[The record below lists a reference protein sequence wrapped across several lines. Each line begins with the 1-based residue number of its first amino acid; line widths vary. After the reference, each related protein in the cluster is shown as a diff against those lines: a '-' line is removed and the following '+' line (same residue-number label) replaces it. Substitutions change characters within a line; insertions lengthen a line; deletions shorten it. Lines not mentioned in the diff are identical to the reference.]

1 MTRAHKAALATG
13 REEGRAIRAY
23 LEALDSNRP
32 RRGRKRTAETVER
45 QLNETLD
52 RLTTASALDRV
63 TLLQRKMDL
72 QDELEYLRGADTVDL
87 EGLEQA
93 FVAAV
98 KGYSERKGITY
109 AAWREAGIDA
119 RLLREAGIR
128 RGAGAA

>member
-23 LEALDSNRP
+23 LEALDSHRP
-32 RRGRKRTAETVER
+32 RRGRKRTADTVER

-72 QDELEYLRGADTVDL
+72 QMELERLQGADSVDL
-87 EGLEQA
+87 EELEQA
-93 FVAAV
+93 FIAAV

-119 RLLREAGIR
+119 RVLREGGLR
-128 RGAGAA
+128 RGAAA

>member
-13 REEGRAIRAY
+13 REEGRAVRAY
-23 LEALDSNRP
+23 LEALDSHRP
-32 RRGRKRTAETVER
+32 RRGRTRTAETGER

-52 RLTTASALDRV
+52 RLATASALDRV

-72 QDELEYLRGADTVDL
+72 QEELERLQGTDSVDL

-93 FVAAV
+93 FIAAV

-119 RLLREAGIR
+119 RVLREAGMR
-128 RGAGAA
+128 RGAA

>member
-52 RLTTASALDRV
+52 RLASASALDRV
-63 TLLQRKMDL
+63 MLLQRKMDL
-72 QDELEYLRGADTVDL
+72 EQELDHLLGADSIDL

-93 FVAAV
+93 FIAAV

-119 RLLREAGIR
+119 RVLRDAGLR
-128 RGAGAA
+128 RGAGTS

>member
-23 LEALDSNRP
+23 LEALDTHRP
-32 RRGRKRTAETVER
+32 RRGRKRTADTVER

-52 RLTTASALDRV
+52 RLATASALDRV

-72 QDELEYLRGADTVDL
+72 QQELERLQGADSVDL

-93 FVAAV
+93 FIAAV

-119 RLLREAGIR
+119 RVLREAGLK

>member
-23 LEALDSNRP
+23 LEALDSHRP

-72 QDELEYLRGADTVDL
+72 QDELEYLLGADSVDM

-93 FVAAV
+93 FMVAV
-98 KGYSERKGITY
+98 TGYSERKGITY

-119 RLLREAGIR
+119 RVLREAGLR